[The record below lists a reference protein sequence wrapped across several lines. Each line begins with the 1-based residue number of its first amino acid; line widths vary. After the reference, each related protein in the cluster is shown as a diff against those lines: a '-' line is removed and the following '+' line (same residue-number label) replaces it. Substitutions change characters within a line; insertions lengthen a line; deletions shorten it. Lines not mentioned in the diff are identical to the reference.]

1 MDQIQ
6 TEVVDQVV
14 KENLANFHLQMVL
27 EHSHFI
33 LEVEVETV

>member
-14 KENLANFHLQMVL
+14 KENLVNFHLQTVL
-27 EHSHFI
+27 VHSHFV
-33 LEVEVETV
+33 LVEEGKME